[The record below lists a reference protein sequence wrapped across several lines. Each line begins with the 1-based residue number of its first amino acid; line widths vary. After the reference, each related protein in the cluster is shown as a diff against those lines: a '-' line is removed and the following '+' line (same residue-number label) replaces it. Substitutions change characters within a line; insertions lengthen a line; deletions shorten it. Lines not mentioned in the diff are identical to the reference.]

1 LVVVPI
7 SAWTGEN
14 VVTAPSSLSWYKGP
28 MLFEV
33 MEQSASAVTESAPG
47 EVAAAKRPV
56 FGPARISV
64 LRRANKR
71 CTGATDTQKQEEV
84 VEALVQSGM
93 VREGQVLEAV
103 VVAPIA
109 TARRHSRRGHILPK
123 PTTLATFT
131 VVSIQRFDK
140 PRYTRMCACA
150 SFLWC
155 SCNCI
160 SAALLIIVI
169 ARRSSAAAGE
179 YVGLRLRLEH
189 LSPAAAGAGDIAVA
203 ATTRHLSLLRSLHS

>member
-1 LVVVPI
+1 MACVANSLHHSALSAALALAHAHTAHAHTRADLVVVPI

-140 PRYTRMCACA
+140 PRYTRMCARAC
-150 SFLWC
+150 FLWC
-155 SCNCI
+155 SCN
-160 SAALLIIVI
+160 
-169 ARRSSAAAGE
+169 
-179 YVGLRLRLEH
+179 
-189 LSPAAAGAGDIAVA
+189 
-203 ATTRHLSLLRSLHS
+203 